1 MTLATLAIGTGFCSP
16 EEPNVPMPCTSSAA
30 CPAAGHGMSGLPPSK
45 V

>member
-16 EEPNVPMPCTSSAA
+16 DEPNVPMPCTSSAA
-30 CPAAGHGMSGLPPSK
+30 WPSAGQGMSTLPPSK